1 MSVSM
6 ILPELLRLTFRIP
19 LSCIPGILP
28 YPYIRFFFF
37 LETERKDLH
46 VLNSHNSL
54 DVCCIYVENLV
65 FKVCQKLHVESD
77 KKLVMVFLRLLDYH
91 RANPLFPADAKKNKN
106 P

>member
-28 YPYIRFFFF
+28 YPYIRFFCCCFFFFFFHVFF

-46 VLNSHNSL
+46 VHNSYNSL

-77 KKLVMVFLRLLDYH
+77 KKLVIV
-91 RANPLFPADAKKNKN
+91 P
-106 P
+106 